1 MTDEEMKKVAI
12 KASVFAAISITLM
25 LQRSATKHIMITDAA
40 GAPVDRGKS
49 DSAYTLLID
58 DDVPKGKED
67 ALIIPLP
74 KSVSSDN
81 IVLED
86 RYIDHELSIYIDSRE
101 EGFYLDNPV
110 VTSLPLLE
118 SAVCI
123 NENDTGSVCLDFKLD
138 DLYVNE
144 SALTEDSTIEVR
156 FFKPKDKFEHVVVVD
171 PAGGGKDTG
180 DFGNGYSEK
189 DVALDTA
196 LLLKTA
202 ADKDTEHN
210 IKLYFT
216 RLSDMDTSLEN
227 RKALIEDSGADLFVE
242 LSCDGV
248 QDEAY
253 NGMAIYY
260 NDKFFL
266 RRLSNAEFADVL
278 LQGYASETTLEVWGV
293 FPEKEDGILGLCP
306 VPAARISLGNVYGQ
320 QDKDR
325 LSDESYKSKA
335 AEGIYNGILEAFEVM
350 E

>member
-58 DDVPKGKED
+58 DNVPKGKED

-144 SALTEDSTIEVR
+144 SALTENSTIEVR

-180 DFGNGYSEK
+180 DLGNGYSEK

-216 RLSDMDTSLEN
+216 RLSDMDTSLEK

-278 LQGYASETTLEVWGV
+278 LQGYASENTLEVLGV

-335 AEGIYNGILEAFEVM
+335 AEGIYDGILEAFEVM

>member
-12 KASVFAAISITLM
+12 KASVFAVVSIALM

-40 GAPVDRGKS
+40 GAPVDRGNS

-58 DDVPKGKED
+58 DNVPKGKED

-86 RYIDHELSIYIDSRE
+86 RYMDHELSIYIDSRD
-101 EGFYLDNPV
+101 EGFYLDNPI

-123 NENDTGSVCLDFKLD
+123 NENDTGSVSLDFKLD

-144 SALTEDSTIEVR
+144 SALTENSTIEVR
-156 FFKPKDKFEHVVVVD
+156 FFEPKDKFEHVVVVD

-180 DFGNGYSEK
+180 ALGNGYSEK
-189 DVALDTA
+189 DVTLDTA
-196 LLLKTA
+196 LLLKGV
-202 ADKDTEHN
+202 ADKDAEHN
-210 IKLYFT
+210 IKVYFT
-216 RLSDMDTSLEN
+216 RLSDTDVDLEK

-248 QDEAY
+248 QDGDY
-253 NGMAIYY
+253 NGMATYY

-266 RRLSNAEFADVL
+266 RRMSNAEFADVVL
-278 LQGYASETTLEVWGV
+278 RGSASGTSGEVLGV
-293 FPEKEDGILGLCP
+293 FSEKEDGILNICP
-306 VPAARISLGNVYGQ
+306 VPATRISLGNVYGQ

-325 LSDESYKSKA
+325 LSNETYKSGA
-335 AEGIYNGILEAFEVM
+335 AKGIYDGILEAFEVM

>member
-58 DDVPKGKED
+58 DNVPKGKED

-144 SALTEDSTIEVR
+144 SALTENSTIEVR

-180 DFGNGYSEK
+180 DLGNGYSEK

-216 RLSDMDTSLEN
+216 RLSDMDTSLEK

-278 LQGYASETTLEVWGV
+278 LQEYASETTLEVLGV

-335 AEGIYNGILEAFEVM
+335 AEGVYNGILEAFEVM

>member
-12 KASVFAAISITLM
+12 KASIFAAVSITLM

-58 DDVPKGKED
+58 DNVPKGKED

-144 SALTEDSTIEVR
+144 SALTENSTIEVR

-180 DFGNGYSEK
+180 DLGNGYSEK

-216 RLSDMDTSLEN
+216 RLSDMDTSLEK

-278 LQGYASETTLEVWGV
+278 LQEYASETTLEVLGV

-335 AEGIYNGILEAFEVM
+335 AEGVYNGILEAFEVM

>member
-12 KASVFAAISITLM
+12 KASVFAVVSIAFM

-58 DDVPKGKED
+58 DNVPKGKED

-86 RYIDHELSIYIDSRE
+86 RYMEQELSIYIDSRE
-101 EGFYLDNPV
+101 EGFYLDNPI
-110 VTSLPLLE
+110 VTSLPILE

-123 NENDTGSVCLDFKLD
+123 NENDTGSVSLDFKLD

-144 SALTEDSTIEVR
+144 SALTENSTIEVR

-171 PAGGGKDTG
+171 PQGGGNDTG
-180 DFGNGYSEK
+180 VLGNGYSEK
-189 DVALDTA
+189 NVTLDTV
-196 LLLKTA
+196 LLLKGMT
-202 ADKDTEHN
+202 DKDTGHD

-216 RLSDMDTSLEN
+216 RLSDTDVDIEK
-227 RKALIEDSGADLFVE
+227 RKSLIEDTGADLCVE

-248 QDEAY
+248 QDGAY
-253 NGMAIYY
+253 NGMATYY

-266 RRLSNAEFADVL
+266 RRLSNAEFADVML
-278 LQGYASETTLEVWGV
+278 RECAYGTSQEALGV
-293 FPEKEDGILGLCP
+293 FPEKEEGLLNLCP
-306 VPAARISLGNVYGQ
+306 VPAARISLGNVYGER
-320 QDKDR
+320 DKEK
-325 LSDESYKSKA
+325 LSDKSYQSKA
-335 AEGIYNGILEAFEVM
+335 AEGIYNGILEALEVM

>member
-58 DDVPKGKED
+58 DNVPKGKED

-86 RYIDHELSIYIDSRE
+86 RYMDHELSIYIDSRE

-144 SALTEDSTIEVR
+144 SALTENSTIEVR
-156 FFKPKDKFEHVVVVD
+156 FFKPKDKFEHVVVLD

-180 DFGNGYSEK
+180 DLGNGYSEK

-216 RLSDMDTSLEN
+216 RLSDMDTSLEK

-278 LQGYASETTLEVWGV
+278 LQGYASGNTLEVLGV

-306 VPAARISLGNVYGQ
+306 MPAARISLGNVY
-320 QDKDR
+320 
-325 LSDESYKSKA
+325 
-335 AEGIYNGILEAFEVM
+335 
-350 E
+350 

>member
-1 MTDEEMKKVAI
+1 MTDAEMKKVAI
-12 KASVFAAISITLM
+12 KASVFAAISIALM

-40 GAPVDRGKS
+40 GAPVDRGES

-58 DDVPKGKED
+58 NNVPKGKED

-86 RYIDHELSIYIDSRE
+86 RYMDHELRIYIDSRE

-110 VTSLPLLE
+110 VTDLPLLE
-118 SAVCI
+118 SAVCV

-138 DLYVNE
+138 DLYANE
-144 SALTEDSTIEVR
+144 SALTENSTIEVR
-156 FFKPKDKFEHVVVVD
+156 FFEPKDKYEHVVVVD
-171 PAGGGKDTG
+171 PSGGGHDTG
-180 DFGNGYSEK
+180 DLGNGYSEK
-189 DVALDTA
+189 DVTLDTA
-196 LLLKTA
+196 LLLRNI
-202 ADKDTEHN
+202 ADKDTEHG

-216 RLSDMDTSLEN
+216 RLSDSDVGMEK

-242 LSCDGV
+242 LSTDGV
-248 QDEAY
+248 QDPAY
-253 NGMAIYY
+253 NGMASYY

-266 RRLSNAEFADVL
+266 RRLTNAEFADVML
-278 LQGYASETTLEVWGV
+278 RSCATGSSGEALGV
-293 FPEKEDGILGLCP
+293 FSEKEEGILDLCP

-320 QDKDR
+320 RDKDR
-325 LSDESYKSKA
+325 LSDTSYQTKA

>member
-58 DDVPKGKED
+58 DNVPKGKED

-144 SALTEDSTIEVR
+144 SALTENSTIEVR

-180 DFGNGYSEK
+180 DLGNGYSEK

-216 RLSDMDTSLEN
+216 RLSDMDTSLEK

-278 LQGYASETTLEVWGV
+278 LQGYASETTLEVLGV

>member
-40 GAPVDRGKS
+40 GAPLDRGES
-49 DSAYTLLID
+49 DSSYTLLID
-58 DDVPKGKED
+58 DNVPKGKED

-144 SALTEDSTIEVR
+144 SALTENSTIEVR

-180 DFGNGYSEK
+180 DLGNGYSEK

-210 IKLYFT
+210 IKLYFIWIPLWK
-216 RLSDMDTSLEN
+216 RE
-227 RKALIEDSGADLFVE
+227 
-242 LSCDGV
+242 
-248 QDEAY
+248 
-253 NGMAIYY
+253 
-260 NDKFFL
+260 
-266 RRLSNAEFADVL
+266 RR
-278 LQGYASETTLEVWGV
+278 
-293 FPEKEDGILGLCP
+293 
-306 VPAARISLGNVYGQ
+306 
-320 QDKDR
+320 
-325 LSDESYKSKA
+325 
-335 AEGIYNGILEAFEVM
+335 
-350 E
+350 